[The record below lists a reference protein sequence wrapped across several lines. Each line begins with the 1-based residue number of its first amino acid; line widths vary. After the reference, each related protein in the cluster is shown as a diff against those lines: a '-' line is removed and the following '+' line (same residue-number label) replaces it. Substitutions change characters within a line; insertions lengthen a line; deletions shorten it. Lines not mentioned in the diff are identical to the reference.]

1 MRIEDCFSLFQQAA
15 ERYHHSCSDITFS
28 IFESET
34 PDYLLCDISNKIAAR
49 LHRHTRKVAE
59 QIVSDLP
66 FSAAVTAKGYLKF
79 YLWQEI

>member
-15 ERYHHSCSDITFS
+15 IRYHRSCSDVTFS
-28 IFESET
+28 IFESKT
-34 PDYLLCDISNKIAAR
+34 PDYLLCDISNKIAAK
-49 LHRHTRKVAE
+49 LHRNTHKVAD

-66 FSAAVTAKGYLKF
+66 FSAAVTAEGYLKF